1 MWKHHLELELSE
13 LDVGTR
19 AKDGSWGAACQCLA
33 PELFPSICCC
43 WDMRQTIRLNRHL
56 V

>member
-13 LDVGTR
+13 LDVGAR
-19 AKDGSWGAACQCLA
+19 AKDRSWGVACQCLP
-33 PELFPSICCC
+33 PELFPSICSC